1 MISLVRKLE
10 RGEKVLLQIP
20 TCWEEHTE
28 FEEKL
33 KKIRTRYGE
42 RLQESKFEKS
52 RRNWVELTLTQ

>member
-20 TCWEEHTE
+20 TCWEENTK
-28 FEEKL
+28 FEEVL

-42 RLQESKFEKS
+42 RLQESRFEKS
-52 RRNWVELTLTQ
+52 RRSWIELTLS